1 MNFEYFLYFL
11 SVLIILA
18 FAIETVVKNQTS
30 LNIAAS
36 LLLFF
41 IATIVGSDL
50 GVKYLSE
57 NGFAAF
63 HVFLKIENTSIYFI
77 GFLAFLFSRYF
88 PRDKNIKTSWLL
100 ITIGIFYFM
109 LCAFVSFSEITISRM
124 YISSKV
130 EIIPPKLKSLGII
143 SPEIRKSY
151 KLILNYNFLH
161 YFFVAIS
168 YFNILLS
175 AILIMVKYKKATL
188 IFQKKQIRY
197 LLAGFL
203 VFIISFSI
211 TELKYL
217 PHFINTVVRLCGVI
231 LFSVSL
237 LYSIIS
243 YRFAN
248 LRKKIV
254 FFIREN
260 IITFFV
266 ILPFI
271 ISLIISRKW
280 FSNLPTLS
288 YFIII
293 VFFLLFLLWF
303 NRVVGDFIKRALGF
317 KTIVD
322 ITEILF
328 DKIASSRTI
337 EDLAKNSIRT
347 LMELVNIRSAHFLY
361 FNMNREVFEVIHSSN
376 EKIYSVSALNPFFR
390 YLTKDIDFLDR
401 EVINFDPKYINIK
414 EIANRYF
421 ENFET
426 ALIIPL
432 FYENALTALFHIDY
446 KIDNNSFTK
455 EELEI
460 FKKLKKVC
468 NLLLNN
474 IILFEKDEN
483 AKLTK
488 RDIILA
494 SQIQETIFQNDV
506 PEFKYIDVYAYQKPA
521 KEVSGDYFYIQK
533 ISEDK
538 LGFVLADVS
547 GKGFSAAMVSMMI
560 HTISQSLEFSSVSP
574 SSIVTKINEVMT
586 SNITVGKVS
595 KMLTFATVFCGVIDK
610 ENGVLDYASAGHH
623 PAIVYDIN
631 QNVFYTIK
639 ASSRPAGIFKEEIF
653 SSQKFYFKENQIFV
667 FYTDGV
673 TESIN
678 DKEEEF
684 GTERLKQIIL
694 KYKNLPSRKITDKIL
709 EEVEKFSGGKEQFDD
724 ITLIV
729 IKL

>member
-11 SVLIILA
+11 SALIILA
-18 FAIETVVKNQTS
+18 FSIEAIIKNQTP

-50 GVKYLSE
+50 GVKYLSQ
-57 NGFAAF
+57 NGFSAF
-63 HVFLKIENTSIYFI
+63 HVFLKIENLAIYYI
-77 GFLAFLFSRYF
+77 GFLAFIFSRYF
-88 PRDKNIKTSWLL
+88 PRDKQIKTSWILVF
-100 ITIGIFYFM
+100 TGVVYFI
-109 LCAFVSFSEITISRM
+109 LCALISFSELNISRM

-130 EIIPPKLKSLGII
+130 NIIAPKVKSLEIIPP
-143 SPEIRKSY
+143 EMRKSY
-151 KLILNYNFLH
+151 NLILKYNLLH
-161 YFFVAIS
+161 YIFVIIS
-168 YFNILLS
+168 WLNIFIS
-175 AILIMVKYKKATL
+175 SIFIIIKNKKSSL

-197 LLAGFL
+197 LMAGFFVFLFFFLISETKFLPSLINTILRLGGVL
-203 VFIISFSI
+203 VFS
-211 TELKYL
+211 L
-217 PHFINTVVRLCGVI
+217 
-231 LFSVSL
+231 SL

-248 LRKKIV
+248 LRNKIV
-254 FFIREN
+254 SFVREN
-260 IITFFV
+260 IISFFV

-271 ISLIISRKW
+271 IALIVSRRW
-280 FSNLPTLS
+280 FSNLPALS
-288 YFIII
+288 YFTIII
-293 VFFLLFLLWF
+293 LFFLFLLWF
-303 NRVVGDFIKRALGF
+303 HRVVGDFTKRALGF
-317 KTIVD
+317 KTIID

-337 EDLAKNSIRT
+337 EDLAKNSIKT
-347 LMELVNIRSAHFLY
+347 LMELINIRSAHFLY
-361 FNMNREVFEVIHSSN
+361 FNINKEVFEIVYSSN
-376 EKIYSVSALNPFFR
+376 EKKYSISALNPFFR
-390 YLTKDIDFLDR
+390 YLTREIDFLDR
-401 EVINFDPKYINIK
+401 EVINFDPKYLNIK
-414 EIANRYF
+414 DIANRYF
-421 ENFET
+421 ESYDT
-426 ALIIPL
+426 ALVIPL
-432 FYENALTALFHIDY
+432 FYENTLTALIHIDY

-455 EELEI
+455 EEAEI

-494 SQIQETIFQNDV
+494 SQIQETIFQTDV
-506 PEFKYIDVYAYQKPA
+506 PVFKYIDVYAYQKPA
-521 KEVSGDYFYIQK
+521 KEVSGDYFFIQK
-533 ISEDK
+533 INDEK
-538 LGFVLADVS
+538 LGFILADVS

-610 ENGVLDYASAGHH
+610 ENGVLDYSSAGHH
-623 PAIVYDIN
+623 PAIVYDIDKN
-631 QNVFYTIK
+631 IFHSIK

-667 FYTDGV
+667 FYTDGI
-673 TESIN
+673 TEAIN

-694 KYKNLPSRKITDKIL
+694 KYKNLSSQKITEKII
-709 EEVEKFSGGKEQFDD
+709 EEVEKFAGEKDQYDD